1 MSSRNTSD
9 ARSALGAVS
18 LDDVVEALPLGALLT
33 DLNGRIVRANGVAE
47 ALFSHRR
54 DALVGTSI
62 ERWLGEDPTFGPCP
76 TTRSAVRHDDGTEL
90 LVDLTIS
97 AIDVPEGPHMLVL
110 VEDVTAQARLQ
121 ERLVVLEAFA
131 DASDEAFFSQD
142 VDGRIVTWSRSAER
156 VFGFPEPDIVGRS
169 ATVLFPEH
177 LRPAMDVMFAAV
189 AAGEPVHHLEAEIQ
203 RRDGMAIP
211 IALSMTPVLDPD
223 GAVVGAVGIGQDITE
238 MRLAQAT
245 LAEVEARLREGEA
258 LAHVGRWL
266 WDVGSGA
273 VQWSDEFHRI
283 HGVDPLDF
291 AGTLDAYMGC
301 IHGDD
306 RDRVR
311 AAMDA
316 AVASGRRFEEE
327 YGVVLGDGAIRW
339 VYAGAEPM
347 MDSSDLVVGLRGL
360 GREVPR

>member
-1 MSSRNTSD
+1 
-9 ARSALGAVS
+9 
-18 LDDVVEALPLGALLT
+18 
-33 DLNGRIVRANGVAE
+33 
-47 ALFSHRR
+47 
-54 DALVGTSI
+54 
-62 ERWLGEDPTFGPCP
+62 
-76 TTRSAVRHDDGTEL
+76 
-90 LVDLTIS
+90 
-97 AIDVPEGPHMLVL
+97 MLVL
-110 VEDVTAQARLQ
+110 VEDVTAQARLK

-156 VFGFPEPDIVGRS
+156 VFGFPEADIVGRS

-177 LRPAMDVMFAAV
+177 LRPEMDVMFAAV
-189 AAGEPVHHLEAEIQ
+189 AAGEPVHHIEAEIQ

-211 IALSMTPVLDPD
+211 IALTVTPVLDPD
-223 GAVVGAVGIGQDITE
+223 GAVVGAVGIGQDLTE

-291 AGTLDAYMGC
+291 AGTLDAYMAC
-301 IHGDD
+301 IHRDD

-311 AAMDA
+311 AAMEGA
-316 AVASGRRFEEE
+316 AASGRRFEEE
-327 YGVVLGDGAIRW
+327 YAAVLADGAIRW
-339 VYAGAEPM
+339 VYASAEPM
-347 MDSSDLVVGLRGL
+347 MDSSDVVVGLRGL